1 MQNYYEL
8 LQVDINATS
17 EELKKAY
24 RKLAK
29 KYHPD
34 VNSNDKN
41 AQELFKKINN
51 AYEVLSNDVSRKKYD
66 EELNNTNNDENFEE
80 YFNFNNDMN
89 FKETDYN
96 NSFSKN
102 TNNRFNFMLFMRNT
116 LISLLKL
123 ILYLIAYPIVKLL
136 LFPIALILKLI
147 VFLLTYAFKIFL
159 GISILLDIFFVLMSI
174 WGTIYTKDLIGILA
188 IIISLIVGGILI
200 WIIIFSELVSEKLED
215 LSSDFISFCLDF

>member
-200 WIIIFSELVSEKLED
+200 WIIIFSELVSENLED